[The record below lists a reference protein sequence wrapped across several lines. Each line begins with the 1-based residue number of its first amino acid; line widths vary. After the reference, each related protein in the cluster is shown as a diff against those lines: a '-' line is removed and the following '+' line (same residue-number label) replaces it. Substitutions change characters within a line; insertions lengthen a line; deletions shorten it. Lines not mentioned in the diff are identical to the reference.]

1 MKTIVNCKRC
11 KDRDSCIKP
20 CPALE
25 AQLRKDFPLNI
36 DVNAS
41 PRFAISP
48 GIMSPELDIW
58 KVIDDLSTDKTR
70 RSPTYREKAI
80 LTLDAAGFDRK
91 EIAKLFKIK
100 RSSVRKVVYAAKQ
113 KLLRK

>member
-11 KDRDSCIKP
+11 KDRDSCAQP

-25 AQLRKDFPLNI
+25 DQLRKDFPLNI

-41 PRFAISP
+41 PRFVIPS
-48 GIMSPELDIW
+48 GEHLGELDIW
-58 KVIDDLSTDKTR
+58 KVIEDLSTGKTR
-70 RSPTYREKAI
+70 RGPTYREKAI
-80 LTLDAAGFDRK
+80 LTLDTAGFDRN

-100 RSSVRKVVYAAKQ
+100 RSSVRKIVYAAKQ
-113 KLLRK
+113 KLLHK